1 MITPKAIDHICLWV
15 RSLAEAKVYYETVF
29 GFSCTPREGDASTLV
44 VESDKVHFFIS
55 EASEV
60 SPFLSQQ
67 HLSLEVDSLS
77 RVIEQLQE
85 LGISDYSTGDVDF
98 FTHRNYHWCEWRDP
112 SGIRLECVEIKKE

>member
-29 GFSCTPREGDASTLV
+29 GFSCTPREGDPSTLV

-55 EASEV
+55 EATEA

-77 RVIEQLQE
+77 QVIEKLHE
-85 LGISDYSTGDVDF
+85 LGISDYRTGDVDF
-98 FTHRNYHWCEWRDP
+98 FTQHNYHWCEWRDP
-112 SGIRLECVEIKKE
+112 SGIRLECVEIKKD